1 MKEIEKKAINTLR
14 FLAVDAIQK
23 ANSGHPGM
31 PMGCAPI
38 AFLLYSKIM
47 KHNPKNPKWINRD
60 RFVLSAGHGSM
71 LLYGILHLTGYEIS
85 LEDLKNFR
93 QWGSITPGHPEFGLT
108 PGVETTTGPLGQG
121 FSNAVGMATAEK
133 HLGAMFNKEDIQ
145 LLDHYIYVI
154 AGDGDLM
161 EGISHETAAFA
172 GHNKLDNLIVFYD
185 NNKIT
190 IDGST
195 DLAMSE
201 DVAKRF
207 EAYGWHVQHV
217 TDVNDLSALESA
229 VKTAKAIA
237 GKPHLIITDT
247 HIGYGSPHKQDT
259 ASVHGSP
266 LGEEEVRL
274 TKKNLGW
281 DENKEFFIPEDVK
294 EFFESLLPNFQS
306 YEDVWQSKFDAYQ
319 SKYPTEAREFKR
331 IFQSEIPELKWE
343 EFKNYGENVA
353 TRSASGKVLN
363 SLAEQLP
370 ELFGGSADLHP
381 SNNTYLKNYKDFSA
395 NNYLARNI
403 HFGIREHGMAAIMN
417 GMAYYGGIIPYGG
430 TFLVFSDYL
439 RPAIRLAAMSHLRVI
454 YVFTHDSIG
463 LGEDGPTHQPIE
475 HLASLRAI
483 PGLIVLRP
491 ADANETVYAWKIAI
505 ETKNQPVALIL
516 SRQKLPI
523 LDRGKYTDA
532 EGTLKGAYILKHE
545 KDTTA
550 NIIIIATGSEVA
562 LALEAAEVLEKEGKS
577 VRVVSMPS
585 TEIFEMQS
593 DEYKREVLPE
603 NIQNRIIIEAGV
615 SQGWEKYAGCKGK
628 IISVEKYGA
637 SAPYKI
643 LFEKYGFTVEKILE
657 TVQEFF

>member
-1 MKEIEKKAINTLR
+1 
-14 FLAVDAIQK
+14 
-23 ANSGHPGM
+23 
-31 PMGCAPI
+31 
-38 AFLLYSKIM
+38 
-47 KHNPKNPKWINRD
+47 
-60 RFVLSAGHGSM
+60 
-71 LLYGILHLTGYEIS
+71 
-85 LEDLKNFR
+85 
-93 QWGSITPGHPEFGLT
+93 
-108 PGVETTTGPLGQG
+108 
-121 FSNAVGMATAEK
+121 
-133 HLGAMFNKEDIQ
+133 
-145 LLDHYIYVI
+145 
-154 AGDGDLM
+154 M

-229 VKTAKAIA
+229 VKTAKAVA

-523 LDRGKYTDA
+523 LDREKYTDA

-657 TVQEFF
+657 TAQEFF

>member
-229 VKTAKAIA
+229 VKTAKAVA

-523 LDRGKYTDA
+523 LDREKYTDA

-657 TVQEFF
+657 TAQEFF

>member
-229 VKTAKAIA
+229 VKTAKAVA